1 MLIEIHIH
9 ENRTYFIVIYG
20 IAYNSIQTYHIS
32 DLCSSKL
39 YCFSISCVEKGPNG
53 YPAETSSVIKAEVVI
68 VKDQRS
74 NFL

>member
-1 MLIEIHIH
+1 MKTEHI
-9 ENRTYFIVIYG
+9 YLVIYV

-53 YPAETSSVIKAEVVI
+53 YPAETSSVIKVEVVI
-68 VKDQRS
+68 VKD
-74 NFL
+74 

>member
-1 MLIEIHIH
+1 MIEIHIH
-9 ENRTYFIVIYG
+9 ENRTYFNRVIYG

-53 YPAETSSVIKAEVVI
+53 YPAETRSVIKVEVVI
-68 VKDQRS
+68 VKD
-74 NFL
+74 